1 MLLQVYVMIISNFNN
16 VFIDLSNVKGLIG
29 LSRCLKV
36 DAFAFTVSLNKD
48 KTRKDLPAQ
57 S

>member
-16 VFIDLSNVKGLIG
+16 IFIDLSNIKGLIG

-48 KTRKDLPAQ
+48 ETRKDLPAQ